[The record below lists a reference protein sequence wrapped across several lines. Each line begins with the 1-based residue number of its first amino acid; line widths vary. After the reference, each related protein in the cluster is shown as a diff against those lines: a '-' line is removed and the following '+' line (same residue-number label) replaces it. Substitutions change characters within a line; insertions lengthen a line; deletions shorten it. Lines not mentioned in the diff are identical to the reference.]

1 MSPETLVMKKR
12 DYSEQRSPTLNTVLM
27 VEGTL
32 SKAGEVL
39 TIGKL
44 KRMFPKQ
51 VMHQTLM
58 AVIDYLEYSGK
69 IIVHDDKVLWAFKPQ
84 SKLKNIFQIPH
95 HIFHNILHLKFR
107 SLRLQSSIT
116 VIGYT
121 FLVSFSI
128 SFFAPLVT
136 ASFIWL
142 MSISVH
148 HPVRYMLRTLFE
160 VFPFRYTFKVDISM

>member
-1 MSPETLVMKKR
+1 MSPETLIMKKR

-32 SKAGEVL
+32 SKAEEVL

-44 KRMFPKQ
+44 KRMLPKQ

-84 SKLKNIFQIPH
+84 SKLKKMKVLI
-95 HIFHNILHLKFR
+95 
-107 SLRLQSSIT
+107 
-116 VIGYT
+116 
-121 FLVSFSI
+121 
-128 SFFAPLVT
+128 
-136 ASFIWL
+136 
-142 MSISVH
+142 
-148 HPVRYMLRTLFE
+148 VR
-160 VFPFRYTFKVDISM
+160 